1 MLVAIVGVVV
11 VALTAALTTGDPV
24 KTSKASAAVP
34 KQQAIPTPTVASLL
48 QASIV
53 LPGHLPALPWPAT
66 GEGAVAVQGIGAVA
80 AGPNQVPRPIASV
93 TKVMTALIVL
103 RDHPLSPTSNGP
115 EFRMTAADNLA
126 WIQASVDGDSNLE
139 VVPREELSERQLL
152 EALMIPSADNIA
164 NYLAVWDAGSIPA
177 FVAKMNAEA
186 ALLGMT
192 DTHYADAS
200 GLDPA
205 SRSTAVD
212 QARLAG
218 VAMAIPAL
226 AGIVDNASAR
236 MPTGEV
242 WGYNP
247 LVGVDGVVGLKSGFT
262 QAAQACLSIAAR
274 RTVGGRRVL
283 VIVVTL
289 GQPDGLYG
297 AASADQELLDAVTPV
312 LRSYRVLATGAV
324 VAQVRARWS
333 ATAPSAVAASAVT
346 VVGWPGLALGVFVAG
361 HVVLP
366 DQYEAAD
373 HRGAR
378 PSVLL
383 QAGSDVGAVIV
394 TASGTPQAAVPITL
408 ADPLA
413 APPAGWSAS
422 ASAGS

>member
-1 MLVAIVGVVV
+1 MAGVVAV
-11 VALTAALTTGDPV
+11 GLSAALTTGDAA
-24 KTSKASAAVP
+24 KTTKASAAVTR
-34 KQQAIPTPTVASLL
+34 QQVIPTPTVASLL
-48 QASIV
+48 QARVV
-53 LPGHLPALPWPAT
+53 LPGHISALPWPAN
-66 GEGAVAVQGIGAVA
+66 GEGAVAVQGIGVVA
-80 AGPNQVPRPIASV
+80 AGPVQVPVPIASV

-115 EFRMTAADNLA
+115 TFHMTRADSLA
-126 WIQASVDGDSNLE
+126 WIQASEAGDSNLE
-139 VVPREELSERQLL
+139 VVAGEKLSERQLL

-186 ALLGMT
+186 ALLGMAL
-192 DTHYADAS
+192 THYADAS

-212 QARLAG
+212 QARLAA

-226 AGIVDNASAR
+226 AGIVDNATAR

-247 LVGVDGVVGLKSGFT
+247 LVGLDGVVGLKSGFT

-274 RTVGGRRVL
+274 RTVGGRTVL

-289 GQPDGLYG
+289 GQPDGLPG
-297 AASADQELLDAVTPV
+297 ASSADQALLNAVTPLLHSYQV
-312 LRSYRVLATGAV
+312 LSTGQV
-324 VAQVRARWS
+324 VAEVRARWT
-333 ATAPSAVAASAVT
+333 AAAPSAVATSAAT
-346 VVGWPGLALGVFVAG
+346 IVGWPGLALAVTVRP
-361 HVVLP
+361 HLVLLN
-366 DQYEAAD
+366 QYVTPD

-378 PSVLL
+378 SPRVLL
-383 QAGSDVGAVIV
+383 RAGADMGSVIV
-394 TASGTPQAAVPITL
+394 TAGGTPQATVPITL

-413 APPAGWSAS
+413 APPAGWSP
-422 ASAGS
+422 SAGS